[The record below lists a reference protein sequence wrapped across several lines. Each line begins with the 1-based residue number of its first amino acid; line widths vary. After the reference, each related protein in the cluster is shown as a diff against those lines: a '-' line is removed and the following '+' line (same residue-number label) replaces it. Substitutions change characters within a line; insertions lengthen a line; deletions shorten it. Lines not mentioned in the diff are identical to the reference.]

1 MFTLKSNQVSAI
13 SFILNENNWEKAQ
26 QAFSDKAEKYL
37 PFQGTPFVLDV
48 SVFNAEQCDDE
59 GLASFVQLLRQHGLS
74 VIALQHDYED
84 LSDCAKQLNCLFFGQ
99 LPESWAEL
107 LASQFNNQSSEE
119 PEQKASEEEKE
130 EVLETPATENPL
142 ETEKSPDETEQAS
155 ENSNEKNSD
164 ENEVVEE
171 SISESD
177 FIHTTEI
184 ARRTV
189 VIETPVRSGQQIYAE
204 DADLIVLGRVSAG
217 AELIA
222 DGNIHVY
229 APMYGRALAG
239 DKGDKSARIFIQFM
253 QAELVS
259 IAGIFRNFEQQLPTH
274 LHQHAVRIELL
285 EDRLSISAMDIK

>member
-37 PFQGTPFVLDV
+37 PFQGTPFVLDI

-107 LASQFNNQSSEE
+107 LASQSNNSSEK
-119 PEQKASEEEKE
+119 PEQQKASEEI
-130 EVLETPATENPL
+130 LETPATENPL
-142 ETEKSPDETEQAS
+142 ETEKSPDETEQS
-155 ENSNEKNSD
+155 IENANNHSDED
-164 ENEVVEE
+164 ENEVLEE
-171 SISESD
+171 SVSESD
-177 FIHTTEI
+177 FIHPTEI

-189 VIETPVRSGQQIYAE
+189 VIETPVRSGQQVYAE

-229 APMYGRALAG
+229 APMHGRALAG
-239 DKGDKSARIFIQFM
+239 DKGDKSARIFIQSM

-274 LHQHAVRIELL
+274 LHRHAVRIELL

>member
-37 PFQGTPFVLDV
+37 PFQGTPFVLDI
-48 SVFNAEQCDDE
+48 SVFNAEQCNDE

-107 LASQFNNQSSEE
+107 LASQSNNSSEK
-119 PEQKASEEEKE
+119 PEQQKASEEI
-130 EVLETPATENPL
+130 LETPATENPL
-142 ETEKSPDETEQAS
+142 ETEKSPDETEQS
-155 ENSNEKNSD
+155 IENANNHSDED
-164 ENEVVEE
+164 ENEVLEE
-171 SISESD
+171 SVSD
-177 FIHTTEI
+177 FVHTTEI

-189 VIETPVRSGQQIYAE
+189 VIETPVRSGQQVYAE

-229 APMYGRALAG
+229 APMHGRALAG
-239 DKGDKSARIFIQFM
+239 DKGDKSARIFIQSM

-274 LHQHAVRIELL
+274 LHRHAVRIELL

>member
-37 PFQGTPFVLDV
+37 PFQGTPFVLDI

-84 LSDCAKQLNCLFFGQ
+84 LSDYAKQLNCLFFGQ

-107 LASQFNNQSSEE
+107 LASQSNNSSEK
-119 PEQKASEEEKE
+119 PEQQKASEEI
-130 EVLETPATENPL
+130 LETPATENPL
-142 ETEKSPDETEQAS
+142 ETEKSPDETEQS
-155 ENSNEKNSD
+155 IENANNHSDED
-164 ENEVVEE
+164 ENEVLEE
-171 SISESD
+171 SVSESD
-177 FIHTTEI
+177 FIHTTEV

-189 VIETPVRSGQQIYAE
+189 VIETPVRSGQQVYAE

-229 APMYGRALAG
+229 APMHGRALAG
-239 DKGDKSARIFIQFM
+239 DKGDKSARIFIQSM

-274 LHQHAVRIELL
+274 LHRHAVRIELL